1 MEATVRLHPY
11 RDEVDGTPLL
21 AEGDVEI
28 FYGFF
33 DYTFDTDWYKISLE
47 EGEIIEIST
56 DSILADTTIE
66 IRNRETG
73 ESAQSDGTNPR
84 TGLGFSKNAH
94 LRFTALDAGDYAIYV
109 TENSG
114 GRGISYALTVEKIKE

>member
-1 MEATVRLHPY
+1 MENTSSNWRQLSGFIPIETTSTVRPCWP
-11 RDEVDGTPLL
+11 R
-21 AEGDVEI
+21 AKSRS

-47 EGEIIEIST
+47 EGESIEIST

-73 ESAQSDGTNPR
+73 ESAQSDGTNPAYR
-84 TGLGFSKNAH
+84 IGL
-94 LRFTALDAGDYAIYV
+94 LQERIPAIH
-109 TENSG
+109 
-114 GRGISYALTVEKIKE
+114 RPRCR